1 MRIAQ
6 SFIAAPMLVACTLP
20 FSLGGCVFQCCAVAV
35 GGVLSLYL
43 RGEGRGSCSNAVV
56 LQYNYSGVLGRSLA
70 CVVVA
75 SSGVCP

>member
-1 MRIAQ
+1 MYSNA
-6 SFIAAPMLVACTLP
+6 
-20 FSLGGCVFQCCAVAV
+20 AVAV
-35 GGVLSLYL
+35 SGVLSLYL